1 MALAKTCVDL
11 PSLFPLSL
19 TRRGARPG
27 LNRFNGVLHEES
39 SRLSKTA
46 TTFGDILTRDSIL
59 ITITFIIFIP
69 RTFEA
74 VNLFVILV
82 SDFQISAHS
91 STFYSK
97 LKCCV
102 FVLFF
107 LIHVAGASKNVNVV
121 EISV

>member
-1 MALAKTCVDL
+1 MALGKARVDM
-11 PSLFPLSL
+11 PSRFPLSL
-19 TRRGARPG
+19 IRRRARPG

-59 ITITFIIFIP
+59 IIITFIIFIP

-102 FVLFF
+102 LLFF
-107 LIHVAGASKNVNVV
+107 
-121 EISV
+121 